1 MTTLHQN
8 SRTSLG
14 PWEWAFS
21 RPGTYWR
28 GPWSRLTY
36 PTIWLFVEQTL
47 NISVYFMQLIK
58 SYSIFTAHFASVYAQ
73 ARFFYIWKFI
83 PFTTLCSFVCFAH
96 SLCLWRI
103 IKWITFLTLNSLLFH
118 KGHLHSSRFWSR
130 RRFPEWHRRR
140 SNNSPELEHSCTLG
154 KFSQLQLFPDRKP
167 WTK

>member
-1 MTTLHQN
+1 MTPLHQN

-96 SLCLWRI
+96 SLTLI
-103 IKWITFLTLNSLLFH
+103 VKDKLSIFLPIYLINTHIVLPKTLIFLNLVTCP
-118 KGHLHSSRFWSR
+118 FWDAST
-130 RRFPEWHRRR
+130 
-140 SNNSPELEHSCTLG
+140 SPELIVT
-154 KFSQLQLFPDRKP
+154 
-167 WTK
+167 T